1 MLSRERLPSHRAAFI
16 TVMAMSIVL
25 LVLVTPVAAATTSVT
40 VTKYADNN
48 YSQSVDSETL
58 SLAELQTLSSV
69 YSNGPVYMQG
79 PTFDPGDPWGDGGQN
94 MINFYGHNGSRVSNI
109 TDEVGGMSDGD
120 ELKVQSSDGFPLYF
134 GYDNVYTPNSS
145 QGDMIVAW
153 WDSDYGFVPYY
164 TYGMRLFFY
173 TPASSP
179 GVDDSLNLTLRD
191 MEASFDPWYRHNY
204 TDSSG
209 SWPSAKGLSSKYV
222 QYLKIS
228 PPHRYDFNTTG
239 DTVEYAYE
247 GGVTGVPG
255 ASTAP
260 STAFGSTA
268 NVAADDGVLH
278 PTSIEDDGEYAAQR
292 FVFNVTEDAARIEIL
307 AVTWNGT
314 GTNAGGTDGADLYI
328 WNGSSYELLQGSTSS
343 SEVTL
348 SGEKT
353 SSISDYINDGNV
365 TVLVKQKSASDGVD
379 ASTLAT
385 DYVKLVVT
393 HHHTN

>member
-1 MLSRERLPSHRAAFI
+1 MLFRK
-16 TVMAMSIVL
+16 MSSSYRTILIAVL
-25 LVLVTPVAAATTSVT
+25 ILSVALVLPVAAVTTSIT

-48 YSQSVDSETL
+48 YSQSVDAETFNL
-58 SLAELQTLSSV
+58 SQLRTLSSV

-79 PTFDPGDPWGDGGQN
+79 PTFDSNDPWGDGGQN

-120 ELKVQSSDGFPLYF
+120 ELKVQSSDGFSLYF
-134 GYDNVYTPNSS
+134 GYDNVYAPDSS

-153 WDSDYGFVPYY
+153 WDSDYGFVPDY

-173 TPASSP
+173 TPPSSY

-204 TDSSG
+204 SLT
-209 SWPSAKGLSSKYV
+209 WPSAKGLSSKYV
-222 QYLKIS
+222 QYLKIY

-247 GGVTGVPG
+247 GDVDGVPG
-255 ASTAP
+255 TSTVP
-260 STAFGSTA
+260 STAFSSTA
-268 NVAADDGVLH
+268 NIAADDSVSYQ
-278 PTSIEDDGEYAAQR
+278 TDSENEGEYAAQR
-292 FVFNVTEDAARIEIL
+292 FVFNVAESAGNIEKI
-307 AVTWNGT
+307 AVTWVGT
-314 GTNAGGTDGADLYI
+314 GTNAGDTDGADLYI
-328 WNGSSYELLQGSTSS
+328 WNGSNYELLQSSTSS

-365 TVLVKQKSASDGVD
+365 TVLVKQKSASNGDD

-385 DYVKLVVT
+385 DYVKFVVT
-393 HHHTN
+393 HHHAN

>member
-1 MLSRERLPSHRAAFI
+1 MSSSYRTILIAALILSVA
-16 TVMAMSIVL
+16 
-25 LVLVTPVAAATTSVT
+25 LVLPVAAVTTSIT

-48 YSQSVDSETL
+48 YSQSVDAETFNL
-58 SLAELQTLSSV
+58 SQLRTLSSV

-79 PTFDPGDPWGDGGQN
+79 PTFDSNDPWGDGGQN

-120 ELKVQSSDGFPLYF
+120 ELKVQSSDGFSLYF
-134 GYDNVYTPNSS
+134 GYDNVYAPDSS

-153 WDSDYGFVPYY
+153 WDSDYGFVPDY

-173 TPASSP
+173 TPPSSY

-204 TDSSG
+204 SLT
-209 SWPSAKGLSSKYV
+209 WPSAKGLSSKYV
-222 QYLKIS
+222 QYLKIY

-247 GGVTGVPG
+247 GDVDGVPG
-255 ASTAP
+255 TSTVP
-260 STAFGSTA
+260 STAFSSTA
-268 NVAADDGVLH
+268 NIAADDSVSYQ
-278 PTSIEDDGEYAAQR
+278 TDSENEGEYAAQR
-292 FVFNVTEDAARIEIL
+292 FVFNVAESAGNIEKI
-307 AVTWNGT
+307 AVTWVGT
-314 GTNAGGTDGADLYI
+314 GTNAGDTDGADLYI
-328 WNGSSYELLQGSTSS
+328 WNGSNYELLQSSTSS

-365 TVLVKQKSASDGVD
+365 TVLVKQKSASNGDD

-385 DYVKLVVT
+385 DYVKFVVT
-393 HHHTN
+393 HHHAN

>member
-1 MLSRERLPSHRAAFI
+1 MLFRKMSSSYRTILIAALI
-16 TVMAMSIVL
+16 LSVA
-25 LVLVTPVAAATTSVT
+25 LVLPVAAVTTSIT

-48 YSQSVDSETL
+48 YSQSVDAETFNL
-58 SLAELQTLSSV
+58 SQLRTLSSV

-79 PTFDPGDPWGDGGQN
+79 PTFDSNDPWGDGGQN

-120 ELKVQSSDGFPLYF
+120 ELKVQSSDGFSLYF
-134 GYDNVYTPNSS
+134 GYDNVYAPDSS

-153 WDSDYGFVPYY
+153 WDSDYGFVPDY

-173 TPASSP
+173 TPPSSY

-204 TDSSG
+204 SLT
-209 SWPSAKGLSSKYV
+209 WPSAKGLSSKYV
-222 QYLKIS
+222 QYLKIY

-247 GGVTGVPG
+247 GDVDGVPG
-255 ASTAP
+255 TSTVP
-260 STAFGSTA
+260 STAFSSTA
-268 NVAADDGVLH
+268 NIAADDSVSYQ
-278 PTSIEDDGEYAAQR
+278 TDSENEGEYAAQR
-292 FVFNVTEDAARIEIL
+292 FVFNVAESAGNIEKI
-307 AVTWNGT
+307 AVTWVGT
-314 GTNAGGTDGADLYI
+314 GTNAGDTDGADLYI
-328 WNGSSYELLQGSTSS
+328 WNGSNYELLQSSTSS

-365 TVLVKQKSASDGVD
+365 TVLVKQKSASNGDD

-385 DYVKLVVT
+385 DYVKFVVT
-393 HHHTN
+393 HHHAN

>member
-1 MLSRERLPSHRAAFI
+1 MLFRKMSSSYRTVLIAALI
-16 TVMAMSIVL
+16 LSVV
-25 LVLVTPVAAATTSVT
+25 LVLPVTAVTTSIT
-40 VTKYADNN
+40 ATKYADNN
-48 YSQSVDSETL
+48 YSQSVDSETFDL
-58 SLAELQTLSSV
+58 SQLRALSSV

-79 PTFDPGDPWGDGGQN
+79 PTFDSNDPWGDGGQN
-94 MINFYGHNGSRVSNI
+94 MIDYYGHNGSRVSNI

-120 ELKVQSSDGFPLYF
+120 ELKVQSSDGFSLYF
-134 GYDNVYTPNSS
+134 GYDNVYAPNSR

-153 WDSDYGFVPYY
+153 WDSDYGFVPDY

-173 TPASSP
+173 TPPSTP
-179 GVDDSLNLTLRD
+179 GVADSLNLTLRD

-204 TDSSG
+204 SLT
-209 SWPSAKGLSSKYV
+209 WPSAKGLSAKYV
-222 QYLKIS
+222 QYLKIY

-255 ASTAP
+255 TSTVP
-260 STAFGSTA
+260 GTAFSSTGEI
-268 NVAADDGVLH
+268 AADDSVLYQ
-278 PTSIEDDGEYAAQR
+278 TSIEDGGEYAAQR
-292 FVFNVTEDAARIEIL
+292 FVFNVTESAARIEKL
-307 AVTWNGT
+307 AVTWVGT
-314 GTNAGGTDGADLYI
+314 GTNAGGTDGADLYS

-348 SGEKT
+348 TGEKT
-353 SSISDYINDGNV
+353 SSISNYVVNGNV
-365 TVLVKQKSASDGVD
+365 TVLAKQKSASDEID
-379 ASTLAT
+379 ASSLAT